1 MAVMYSYSNRI
12 SLPLHEIEH
21 IKKQMH
27 DIEFDTM
34 YGFYEYQNIYTEA
47 KLIMEHSL
55 AKYT

>member
-1 MAVMYSYSNRI
+1 MYSYSNRI

-34 YGFYEYQNIYTEA
+34 FGFYEYQNIYTEA